1 MLVYMFK
8 SLLIT
13 SLIGIAATLVL
24 ALLRPFTKK
33 YFSSVWHYYIWL
45 VVLVVMILPVRISL
59 PEQTQVISEIEAVD
73 VLKEEAVI
81 YNEIQQ
87 AEQETEL
94 NTEQVYL
101 TDNSTDKPSV
111 YSQENLYA
119 VSVVWLLGVVLL
131 FVIKLMGY
139 ILFIL
144 RLHSCSSVTYSVDL
158 SKYTDKRI
166 AVRTSDKISSP
177 LMTGVFKPTLLLP
190 ETAMDEEKLNNVLAH
205 EMIHF
210 KRKDIL
216 LKWFVSIVKC
226 IHWFNP
232 VVYYISRQVDIE
244 CEISCDLAVVK
255 QMSKEQEAKY
265 ISTILALI
273 SAGNRRTA
281 ALTTGMTSDKK
292 TLKRRFMMIKNK
304 VTFNKKT
311 LTISI
316 ILAVILL
323 CGTVLASGL
332 LNGTLLGE
340 YENELLSVSTDIR
353 DGDDFN
359 FLFVGVDEGNRADT
373 VMLLSLD
380 NGNVTVTSIPRD
392 TAFVSRDFDRNVKLS
407 EILSTENGNQNV
419 IDAVRDNLA
428 VPIHYYAKLKLRA
441 VKEIVDSVGGVE
453 FNVPMDMEYDDH
465 YQGLHIK
472 LKKGWHTLDGDA
484 VCGLLRFRR
493 SNTGAGYAQGDMT
506 RIKIGQQFVSE
517 FINQKLNR
525 SFVNKLPDIV
535 ETLDDNLETNYPV
548 ADLIDD
554 IELLGQDF
562 EFCTIEGSLT
572 TDDTGIAFYD
582 VNNGEV
588 VSVVSEP
595 KLVAD
600 VQTEA
605 SAQHSQ
611 SAKEQKET
619 VTEQTELNADFGCRP
634 VEGEIAAAFGRRE
647 HPITKEVREH
657 NGIDIK
663 AQEGSDVVSSID
675 GTVTDVGFDK
685 EKGNYIVVEKGNVKT
700 VYAQLATTNVNKGD
714 TITVKQF
721 IGTVGKTGTAT
732 GAHLH
737 FEVIVDGEYIDP
749 VEFIQ

>member
-33 YFSSVWHYYIWL
+33 FFSSVWHYYIWL

-73 VLKEEAVI
+73 VSKEEAVI

-87 AEQETEL
+87 AEQESEL
-94 NTEQVYL
+94 NTEQVYI
-101 TDNSTDKPSV
+101 TDNSKDKL
-111 YSQENLYA
+111 YSQENLYP
-119 VSVVWLLGVVLL
+119 VSVVWLLGVVIL
-131 FVIKLMGY
+131 FAIKLMGY

-166 AVRTSDKISSP
+166 AVRISDKISSP

-190 ETAMDEEKLNNVLAH
+190 ETAMDEEQLNNVLAH

-232 VVYYISRQVDIE
+232 AVYYISRQADIE

-255 QMSKEQEAKY
+255 GMSKEQEAKY

-332 LNGTLLGE
+332 LNYTFISE

-353 DGDDFN
+353 EGDDFN

-392 TAFVSRDFDRNVKLS
+392 TAFVSREFDRNVKLS
-407 EILSTENGNQNV
+407 EILNTENGNQNV
-419 IDAVRDNLA
+419 IDAVRDNFA
-428 VPIHYYAKLKLRA
+428 VPVHYYAKLKLRA

-453 FNVPMDMEYDDH
+453 FNVPMDMEYDDP

-506 RIKIGQQFVSE
+506 RIEIGQQFVSE

-554 IELLGQDF
+554 IELLGRDI

-582 VNNGEV
+582 VNSGNV

-611 SAKEQKET
+611 SSKEQKET
-619 VTEQTELNADFGCRP
+619 VTEQTELNEDFGCRP

-663 AQEGSDVVSSID
+663 AQEGSVVVSSIA

>member
-33 YFSSVWHYYIWL
+33 FFSSVWHYYIWL

-73 VLKEEAVI
+73 VSKEEAVI

-87 AEQETEL
+87 AEQESEL
-94 NTEQVYL
+94 NTEQVYI
-101 TDNSTDKPSV
+101 TDNSKDKL
-111 YSQENLYA
+111 YSQENLYP
-119 VSVVWLLGVVLL
+119 VSVVWLLGVVIL
-131 FVIKLMGY
+131 FAIKLMGY

-190 ETAMDEEKLNNVLAH
+190 ETAMDEEQLNNVLAH

-216 LKWFVSIVKC
+216 LKWFVCIVKS

-232 VVYYISRQVDIE
+232 AVYYISRQADIE

-255 QMSKEQEAKY
+255 GMSKEQEAKY

-353 DGDDFN
+353 EGDDFN

-392 TAFVSRDFDRNVKLS
+392 TAFVSREFDRYVKLS
-407 EILSTENGNQNV
+407 EILNTENGNQNV

-428 VPIHYYAKLKLRA
+428 VPVHYYAKLKLRA

-506 RIKIGQQFVSE
+506 RIEIGQQFVSE

-554 IELLGQDF
+554 IELLGRDI

-582 VNNGEV
+582 VNSGNV

-619 VTEQTELNADFGCRP
+619 ITEQTELNADFGCRP

-663 AQEGSDVVSSID
+663 AQEGSVVVSSIA

-749 VEFIQ
+749 VEFIR

>member
-33 YFSSVWHYYIWL
+33 FFSSVWHYYIWL
-45 VVLVVMILPVRISL
+45 VVLAAMILPVRISL
-59 PEQTQVISEIEAVD
+59 PDQTQVISEIEAVD
-73 VLKEEAVI
+73 VSKEEAVI

-94 NTEQVYL
+94 NTEQVYI
-101 TDNSTDKPSV
+101 TDNSKDKL
-111 YSQENLYA
+111 YSQENLYP
-119 VSVVWLLGVVLL
+119 VSVVWLLGVVIL
-131 FVIKLMGY
+131 FAIKLMGY

-190 ETAMDEEKLNNVLAH
+190 ETAMDEEQLNNVLAH

-232 VVYYISRQVDIE
+232 AVYYISRQADIE

-255 QMSKEQEAKY
+255 GMSKEQEAKY

-332 LNGTLLGE
+332 LNDTFISE

-353 DGDDFN
+353 EGDDFN

-392 TAFVSRDFDRNVKLS
+392 TAFVSREFDRNVKLS
-407 EILSTENGNQNV
+407 EILNNENGNQNV

-453 FNVPMDMEYDDH
+453 FNVPMDMEYDDP

-535 ETLDDNLETNYPV
+535 KTLDDNLETNYPV

-554 IELLGQDF
+554 IELLGRDI
-562 EFCTIEGSLT
+562 EFRTIEGSLT

-582 VNNGEV
+582 VNSGNV

-595 KLVAD
+595 KHVAD

-605 SAQHSQ
+605 SDQHSQ

-663 AQEGSDVVSSID
+663 AQEGSDVVSSIS

-714 TITVKQF
+714 AITVKQF

>member
-33 YFSSVWHYYIWL
+33 FFSSVWHYYIWL

-59 PEQTQVISEIEAVD
+59 PEQTQVISAIEAVD
-73 VLKEEAVI
+73 VSKEEAVI

-87 AEQETEL
+87 SEQETEL
-94 NTEQVYL
+94 NTEQVYI
-101 TDNSTDKPSV
+101 TDNSKDKL

-119 VSVVWLLGVVLL
+119 VSVVWLLGVVIL
-131 FVIKLMGY
+131 FAIKLMGY

-190 ETAMDEEKLNNVLAH
+190 ETAMDEEQLNNVLAH

-232 VVYYISRQVDIE
+232 AVYYISRQADIE

-255 QMSKEQEAKY
+255 GMSKEQEAKY

-332 LNGTLLGE
+332 LNDTFISE

-353 DGDDFN
+353 EGDDFN

-392 TAFVSRDFDRNVKLS
+392 TAFVSREFDRNVKLS
-407 EILSTENGNQNV
+407 EILNNENGNQNV

-453 FNVPMDMEYDDH
+453 FNVPMDMEYDDP

-535 ETLDDNLETNYPV
+535 KTLDDNLETNYPV

-554 IELLGQDF
+554 IELLGRDI
-562 EFCTIEGSLT
+562 EFRTIEGSLT

-582 VNNGEV
+582 VNSGNV

-595 KLVAD
+595 KHVAD

-663 AQEGSDVVSSID
+663 AQEGSDVVSSIA

-714 TITVKQF
+714 AITVKQF

>member
-33 YFSSVWHYYIWL
+33 FFSSVWHYYIWL

-73 VLKEEAVI
+73 VSKEEAVI

-87 AEQETEL
+87 AEQESEL
-94 NTEQVYL
+94 NAEQVYI
-101 TDNSTDKPSV
+101 TDNSKDKL
-111 YSQENLYA
+111 YSQENLYP
-119 VSVVWLLGVVLL
+119 VSVVWLLGVVIL
-131 FVIKLMGY
+131 FAIKLMGY

-190 ETAMDEEKLNNVLAH
+190 ETAMDEEQLNNVLAH

-232 VVYYISRQVDIE
+232 AVYYISRQADIE

-255 QMSKEQEAKY
+255 GMSKEQEAKY

-292 TLKRRFMMIKNK
+292 THKRRFMMIKNK

-353 DGDDFN
+353 EGDDFN
-359 FLFVGVDEGNRADT
+359 FLFVGVDE
-373 VMLLSLD
+373 
-380 NGNVTVTSIPRD
+380 
-392 TAFVSRDFDRNVKLS
+392 
-407 EILSTENGNQNV
+407 
-419 IDAVRDNLA
+419 
-428 VPIHYYAKLKLRA
+428 
-441 VKEIVDSVGGVE
+441 
-453 FNVPMDMEYDDH
+453 
-465 YQGLHIK
+465 
-472 LKKGWHTLDGDA
+472 
-484 VCGLLRFRR
+484 
-493 SNTGAGYAQGDMT
+493 
-506 RIKIGQQFVSE
+506 
-517 FINQKLNR
+517 
-525 SFVNKLPDIV
+525 
-535 ETLDDNLETNYPV
+535 
-548 ADLIDD
+548 
-554 IELLGQDF
+554 
-562 EFCTIEGSLT
+562 
-572 TDDTGIAFYD
+572 
-582 VNNGEV
+582 
-588 VSVVSEP
+588 
-595 KLVAD
+595 
-600 VQTEA
+600 
-605 SAQHSQ
+605 
-611 SAKEQKET
+611 
-619 VTEQTELNADFGCRP
+619 
-634 VEGEIAAAFGRRE
+634 
-647 HPITKEVREH
+647 
-657 NGIDIK
+657 
-663 AQEGSDVVSSID
+663 
-675 GTVTDVGFDK
+675 
-685 EKGNYIVVEKGNVKT
+685 
-700 VYAQLATTNVNKGD
+700 
-714 TITVKQF
+714 
-721 IGTVGKTGTAT
+721 
-732 GAHLH
+732 
-737 FEVIVDGEYIDP
+737 
-749 VEFIQ
+749 

>member
-33 YFSSVWHYYIWL
+33 FFSSVWHYYIWL

-73 VLKEEAVI
+73 VSKEEAVI

-87 AEQETEL
+87 AEQESEL
-94 NTEQVYL
+94 NTEQVYI
-101 TDNSTDKPSV
+101 TDNSKDKL
-111 YSQENLYA
+111 YSQENLYP
-119 VSVVWLLGVVLL
+119 VSVVWLLGVVIL
-131 FVIKLMGY
+131 FAIKLMGY

-190 ETAMDEEKLNNVLAH
+190 ETAMDEEQLNNVLAH

-232 VVYYISRQVDIE
+232 AVYYISRQADIE

-255 QMSKEQEAKY
+255 GMSKEQEAKY

-332 LNGTLLGE
+332 LNYTFISE

-353 DGDDFN
+353 EGDDFN

-392 TAFVSRDFDRNVKLS
+392 TAFVSREFDRNVKLS
-407 EILSTENGNQNV
+407 EILNTENGNQNV
-419 IDAVRDNLA
+419 IDAV
-428 VPIHYYAKLKLRA
+428 
-441 VKEIVDSVGGVE
+441 
-453 FNVPMDMEYDDH
+453 
-465 YQGLHIK
+465 
-472 LKKGWHTLDGDA
+472 
-484 VCGLLRFRR
+484 
-493 SNTGAGYAQGDMT
+493 
-506 RIKIGQQFVSE
+506 
-517 FINQKLNR
+517 
-525 SFVNKLPDIV
+525 
-535 ETLDDNLETNYPV
+535 
-548 ADLIDD
+548 
-554 IELLGQDF
+554 
-562 EFCTIEGSLT
+562 
-572 TDDTGIAFYD
+572 
-582 VNNGEV
+582 
-588 VSVVSEP
+588 
-595 KLVAD
+595 
-600 VQTEA
+600 
-605 SAQHSQ
+605 
-611 SAKEQKET
+611 
-619 VTEQTELNADFGCRP
+619 
-634 VEGEIAAAFGRRE
+634 
-647 HPITKEVREH
+647 
-657 NGIDIK
+657 
-663 AQEGSDVVSSID
+663 
-675 GTVTDVGFDK
+675 
-685 EKGNYIVVEKGNVKT
+685 
-700 VYAQLATTNVNKGD
+700 
-714 TITVKQF
+714 
-721 IGTVGKTGTAT
+721 
-732 GAHLH
+732 
-737 FEVIVDGEYIDP
+737 
-749 VEFIQ
+749 